1 MSKVINLYIPRIL
14 GKIKQND
21 IIEIFHNY
29 GIGHVYYI
37 DMHHKINENKKPY
50 YFAFLS
56 LKLYDDDYANYIYYK
71 IMYENTYK
79 FNYDLDTDNYWE
91 LKKHVPIDK
100 RAKNKDIN
108 KTKNETGYAFETC
121 NIVNEIPPYSMM
133 YIDAFDKNT
142 LEEEYEEL
150 QREIFRLCSA

>member
-1 MSKVINLYIPRIL
+1 MSKVVNLYIPRIL

-29 GIGHVYYI
+29 GIGRVYYI

-56 LKLYDDDYANYIYYK
+56 LELYDHDYANYIYYK
-71 IMYENTYK
+71 IMYENIFK
-79 FNYDLDTDNYWE
+79 FNYDKNTDNYWE

-100 RAKNKDIN
+100 RAKNKETN
-108 KTKNETGYAFETC
+108 KTKNDGVYAIETY
-121 NIVNEIPPYSMM
+121 NNSNEIPAYSMN
-133 YIDAFDKNT
+133 YADAFDENT

-150 QREIFRLCSA
+150 QRDIFRLCSA